1 MPKPSGAF
9 TFKPDNHY
17 IVDFSAALNFPEF
30 FDPNA
35 NLPER
40 HIIISRTYQRK
51 LYDLRDENSDRG
63 VAAYELSNLL
73 DNLITEGTA
82 EKNDGAMEYHL
93 GNLHVIMDFTKRSP
107 EDKEFREGQRAQTV
121 LRDAVRDSN
130 GDNIK
135 DAIMLAYH
143 WKKQNGI
150 KHVVILTN
158 DSLMKFSTQNLG
170 DLDVCMFSPAP
181 FVGYRRI
188 VNQVTIDYWRK
199 SKDMPVDVFFDLEPD
214 EEPLRPHEFV
224 MFGYNG
230 SGNSFN
236 HIGRYDARTKKIVR
250 LRYYKDKE
258 IPGAPIKPAGET
270 QAMAYEAL
278 MAPPEEIRLVILYG
292 QAGTGK
298 TYSAMDAGY
307 KQSPLIHV
315 KTSTADF
322 TTGKARNGK
331 QNRKQQQAMEA
342 EGFMPASL
350 PQADTS
356 NCRYQYVAVCPPDRM
371 LGDKMAAV
379 PGDERAKLA
388 GKMGPYYDNLRA
400 ILHADKDKEA
410 GGELPDER
418 GIAMRAKKIMDN
430 IQIEPPGHISGR
442 SLTDTFFICDESQ
455 FCSLAQIKSYIE
467 RVNTGSKM
475 ALLGDPSQISN
486 PYGWYGNPLARAV
499 RYLGNDPDVAIIR
512 FDGNSKIIRPG
523 AIIVSRSWPKS
534 R

>member
-1 MPKPSGAF
+1 MSKPSGAF

-17 IVDFSAALNFPEF
+17 IIDFSAALNFPEF

-40 HIIISRTYQRK
+40 RIIISRTYQRK
-51 LYDLRDENSDRG
+51 LYDMRDENSDRG

-82 EKNDGAMEYHL
+82 EQNDGAMEYTL
-93 GNLHVIMDFTKRSP
+93 GYLHVIMDFKKRSP
-107 EDKEFREGQRAQTV
+107 DDKEFREDKNLQTV
-121 LRDAVRDSN
+121 LKDTIRETN

-143 WKKQNGI
+143 WKKQRGVQ
-150 KHVVILTN
+150 HVVILTN
-158 DSLMKFSTQNLG
+158 DSLMKFSTQNLR

-181 FVGYRRI
+181 YIGYRRI
-188 VNQVTIDYWRK
+188 TNQATIDYWKK
-199 SKDMPVDVFFDLEPD
+199 SKQMPVDVFFDLEPE

-236 HIGRYDARTKKIVR
+236 HIGRYDAKTKAIVR
-250 LRYYKDKE
+250 LKYYKDKE
-258 IPGAPIKPAGET
+258 IPGAPIKPQGET

-278 MAPPEEIRLVILYG
+278 MAPAEEIRLVVLYG

-307 KQSPLIHV
+307 KQSPLVSV
-315 KTSTADF
+315 KVNPSDF
-322 TTGKARNGK
+322 AGKAQNGK
-331 QNRKQQQAMEA
+331 RNRKQQQAMEA
-342 EGFMPASL
+342 EGYMPAPS
-350 PQADTS
+350 ADTS
-356 NCRYQYVAVCPPDRM
+356 KCRYQYVAVCPPDRM

-442 SLTDTFFICDESQ
+442 SLTDTFFICDEAQ
-455 FCSLAQIKSYIE
+455 FNSLAQIKSYIE